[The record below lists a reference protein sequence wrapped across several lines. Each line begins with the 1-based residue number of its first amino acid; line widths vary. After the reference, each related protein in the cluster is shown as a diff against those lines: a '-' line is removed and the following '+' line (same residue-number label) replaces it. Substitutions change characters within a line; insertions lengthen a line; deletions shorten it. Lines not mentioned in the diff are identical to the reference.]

1 MHIEKKMTKKYLRCR
16 WRLALAKNINI
27 HYYYY
32 IIIKGSIYKKTHKC
46 LKIKFKLGY
55 CVRYI
60 NDACSYIFQKRIFLD
75 QNNWLILCWVRSS
88 LTLKNLKCTT
98 WLSFFRSSYTSQ
110 DPASIH
116 LHPDC
121 NPYGKQAPW
130 LMTDP
135 SPWDHPCLV
144 IFLPSGSTPF
154 FFAYMYAIFKFN
166 QLALL
171 HFTRYTDIKPAAFP
185 IAPRLFLDDQKV

>member
-1 MHIEKKMTKKYLRCR
+1 MKFYISKANFSWSKQLTILVLRTFEFDTEKSQVL
-16 WRLALAKNINI
+16 NFSF
-27 HYYYY
+27 
-32 IIIKGSIYKKTHKC
+32 II
-46 LKIKFKLGY
+46 
-55 CVRYI
+55 
-60 NDACSYIFQKRIFLD
+60 
-75 QNNWLILCWVRSS
+75 
-88 LTLKNLKCTT
+88 
-98 WLSFFRSSYTSQ
+98 FRSSYTGQ

-171 HFTRYTDIKPAAFP
+171 HFTRYTDIKPAA
-185 IAPRLFLDDQKV
+185 ISDCSQIVPRWSKSIIIYNKLGFQFVKTYKYIVRF